1 MLREYAAI
9 KIVNPITKNNLV
21 RLSGNQK
28 LNISLSLPE
37 YDEAEINV
45 LSDFLVLEKRE
56 ESSKAISLAYRTHIP
71 EVLAHLDLFLGEL
84 YIASGPLD
92 ASLCILR
99 ESEYA
104 ENNSLLSVVNPNGHT
119 CRFEHFQN
127 INVMFFHKN
136 IESYVISHG
145 NYIKLCERASHN
157 TFSSQSFLFTLD
169 ADTIKHLHELPRGRY
184 DSGNII
190 FKSKDNTEYKLN
202 LMLNWKEKKVVPR
215 SIQPPTINIKRK
227 KSLSCSNISF
237 KKLDGDIDAGCRV
250 VLIGDLNYESYLWR

>member
-9 KIVNPITKNNLV
+9 KIANPITKNNLV

-45 LSDFLVLEKRE
+45 LSDFLILESRE
-56 ESSKAISLAYRTHIP
+56 DSKNAISLVYRSHIP
-71 EVLAHLDLFLGEL
+71 DVLAHLDLFLGEL
-84 YIASGPLD
+84 YIASGPLE
-92 ASLCILR
+92 ASLCVLR
-99 ESEYA
+99 ESSYA
-104 ENNSLLSVVNPNGHT
+104 ANNSLLSIVNPNGHT

-145 NYIKLCERASHN
+145 NYIKLCEQAVHN
-157 TFSSQSFLFTLD
+157 TFSAQSFFFTLD
-169 ADTIKHLHELPRGRY
+169 ADTIKSLHELPRGRY
-184 DSGNII
+184 DSGNIV

-202 LMLNWKEKKVVPR
+202 LMLNWKEKKVVTR
-215 SIQPPTINIKRK
+215 RIQLPTVNIKRK
-227 KSLSCSNISF
+227 KSVSCSNISF
-237 KKLDGDIDAGCRV
+237 KKLDGDMDAGCKV
-250 VLIGDLNYESYLWR
+250 VLIGD